1 MKKPCQQLQWITEW
15 HTNFNALF
23 LLRCSQKSANPLPTS
38 TRTNSPKFRPP
49 PPHGRNRSTSSVKLD
64 PIHKKERSSKKKRKS
79 AEQAQQP
86 LPASEDTDE
95 GFCSNGSCNSS
106 STSQI
111 LLPNPK
117 VVLTAATPIPPSDE
131 EEIPGTPESEVPT
144 YSEAMASELSKEV
157 KELLHDVLMDVR
169 LDLTDEGIELD

>member
-1 MKKPCQQLQWITEW
+1 ML
-15 HTNFNALF
+15 H
-23 LLRCSQKSANPLPTS
+23 CSQKSANPLPTTT
-38 TRTNSPKFRPP
+38 TRNNSPKFRA

-64 PIHKKERSSKKKRKS
+64 PIHKDRKDRSKKKRKPE
-79 AEQAQQP
+79 EQQQP
-86 LPASEDTDE
+86 LTASEDTDE

-111 LLPNPK
+111 LLPTPK
-117 VVLTAATPIPPSDE
+117 VVISAATPIPPSDE
-131 EEIPGTPESEVPT
+131 DESPGTPESEVPT
-144 YSEAMASELSKEV
+144 YSEAMASELAKEV